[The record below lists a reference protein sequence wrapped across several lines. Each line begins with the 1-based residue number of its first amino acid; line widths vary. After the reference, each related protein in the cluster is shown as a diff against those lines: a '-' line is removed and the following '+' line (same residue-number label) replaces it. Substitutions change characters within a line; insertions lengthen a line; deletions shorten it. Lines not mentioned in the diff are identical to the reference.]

1 MERKNKMG
9 ISFDASY
16 FSQVFIHTS
25 GAYMSKLISKSN
37 NKYLANLRTIPPDER
52 FGKLVLELENATSE
66 TEKEKIMN
74 ELKKIAE
81 INKTVQSIP
90 LTFKDNI
97 EDLNGYI
104 VFEPTSAVE
113 HNDLSLLDFISYDF
127 NVFNDY
133 LLFFINFFDYFIDKL
148 DNKDIKYMELDT
160 LYPVN
165 EIVEIARKY
174 YDKEKDNLIYYQ
186 SIFRKC
192 INFVYGIDNLS
203 DMKYLTHK
211 QIFFLYNQLYQDT
224 FAEFKQDFHST
235 DLLDYQ
241 YNDFPIK
248 KELAKFYDINA
259 LVSAIEEVDPTG
271 RKLHSLQQFE
281 TSNLFTSFYITLFN
295 VVAVN
300 KMHIKI
306 CGNCGRYFIT
316 HKETVSYCDRIIDK
330 DLTCK
335 DVGSIEQQKR
345 KMESHPVLEKF
356 RKIQQKKCVYAN
368 RHEDI
373 PSYREDYENYNRI
386 GNQFKDDIK
395 SGKATEEEFDKWLD
409 AQDKTKKQD

>member
-1 MERKNKMG
+1 MERKNKIG

-25 GAYMSKLISKSN
+25 GAYMSKPISKNN

-66 TEKEKIMN
+66 AEKEKIIN
-74 ELKKIAE
+74 ELKQIAE
-81 INKTVQSIP
+81 IDKNVQTIP
-90 LTFKDNI
+90 LKFKDNI

-148 DNKDIKYMELDT
+148 DNKDVKYIELDT
-160 LYPVN
+160 LYPVS

-192 INFVYGIDNLS
+192 INFVYGIDNTS

-316 HKETVSYCDRIIDK
+316 HKETVTYCDRVTGDN
-330 DLTCK
+330 LTCK
-335 DVGSIEQQKR
+335 DIGNKEYQKR
-345 KMESHPVLEKF
+345 KLENDPIYDRY
-356 RKIQQKKCVYAN
+356 RKIGSKKQLRRDRNPEIEIYKK
-368 RHEDI
+368 ELEQ
-373 PSYREDYENYNRI
+373 YRKTGKQMY
-386 GNQFKDDIK
+386 KDFC
-395 SGKATEEEFDKWLD
+395 SGKITHEEFEKWVNE
-409 AQDKTKKQD
+409 QDK